1 MTGSVSRR
9 DRMHQRLGPDDI
21 YDSCQVV
28 GQDGESHFGGHF
40 RKHFGGEVRRSHA
53 GLHRVER
60 MLDCFSTL
68 AHGLWICIKA
78 LLHSFVLLLP
88 SAVLALWCTGT

>member
-1 MTGSVSRR
+1 
-9 DRMHQRLGPDDI
+9 
-21 YDSCQVV
+21 
-28 GQDGESHFGGHF
+28 
-40 RKHFGGEVRRSHA
+40 
-53 GLHRVER
+53 